1 MPSPCGGWRERGP
14 CRPPTSHRPGRA
26 SPRGR
31 YPFLFSWRMLRVCF
45 LRFARGEVVW
55 NAGDADGFGVADAE
69 GGVGTSSSSRS
80 PLRRRK
86 LK

>member
-1 MPSPCGGWRERGP
+1 
-14 CRPPTSHRPGRA
+14 
-26 SPRGR
+26 
-31 YPFLFSWRMLRVCF
+31 MLRVCF

-80 PLRRRK
+80 PRAGGNSNK
-86 LK
+86 WSFQEGKNEMCPKFWEGEKK